1 MYRKLMYIC
10 AMSLVLLFVAGPA
23 FAAGTSSCSVPED
36 MSLVIV
42 SASWEFDTERGTING
57 KAVVKNISDRELT
70 APGVIVSF
78 YDVEG
83 KQLSQTPIR
92 GNSAKLEPGKTA
104 QIEIKVKLKELPQT
118 IMLAPFEGLWST

>member
-1 MYRKLMYIC
+1 MYRKLLYVC
-10 AMSLVLLFVAGPA
+10 ATSLVVLFVAGAA
-23 FAAGTSSCSVPED
+23 FAVGTSSCSVPED
-36 MSLVIV
+36 MPLVIV
-42 SASWEFDTERGTING
+42 SASWEFDTEGGTING

-92 GNSAKLEPGKTA
+92 GNLAKLEPGKVA
-104 QIEIKVKLKELPQT
+104 QVEIKVKLKELPQT
-118 IMLAPFEGLWST
+118 IMLTPFEGLGST